1 MWLVGKKNFGWHL
14 SAPAGNFSGFL
25 ILCSE
30 LLAGSLSSYAW
41 RHAMSGDDSDLTI
54 RPGRIRDGGAASGRK
69 SQKLAAQV
77 RRAAAR
83 AGLARRR
90 PGSGKGGTGRHGR
103 GRSAALQA
111 RFARDRR
118 RVVIKARVVRH
129 HGTRYRAAPLA
140 RHVAYLER
148 DGVTKDGQDACLFDR
163 QRDVADGDA
172 FAERCEDDRHH
183 FRFIVSPEDATDMRD
198 LRAFTREL
206 MDDMA
211 RDLGTELDW
220 VAVDHWNT
228 DNPHIH
234 VLVRGRASDGTDL
247 VIDRDYIREG
257 MRARA
262 EALVTLE
269 LGPRNEQEIGA
280 ALEREIDAD
289 RWTSLD
295 RRLQRMADDADGI
308 VDLRPGGEGGDPHQR
323 NLLLGRATKLERL
336 GLAER
341 IAPATWSLSADL
353 EPTLRDLSIRTD
365 IIKTMHR
372 AMGEPDRGADP
383 TSFVLQGDAPGD
395 PIIGRLVERGLHDEL
410 AGTAYAVIDGA
421 DGHAH
426 HVRFR
431 DLELTG
437 DAAPGAI
444 VEVRSWTDP
453 KGGVRLSLAVRS
465 DLTLDQQVAAPGAT
479 WLDRQLV
486 GSEPVAT
493 GSGFGE
499 DIRAAMK
506 RRAEHLADE
515 GLARRVGDRIVP
527 DRGLLES
534 LKNRD
539 VAAAATRV
547 EAVTGL
553 PHQPSAP
560 GEHVSGVYRE
570 RVTLASGR
578 FAMIDDGLGFQ
589 LVPWRPSLDAHL
601 GQHITGTMG
610 RSGAVDWSLG
620 RGLGR

>member
-1 MWLVGKKNFGWHL
+1 MN
-14 SAPAGNFSGFL
+14 S
-25 ILCSE
+25 
-30 LLAGSLSSYAW
+30 
-41 RHAMSGDDSDLTI
+41 DDSDLTI
-54 RPGRIRDGGAASGRK
+54 RPGRIRDGGAASGRR

-83 AGLARRR
+83 GGHARRR
-90 PGSGKGGTGRHGR
+90 PGPGRGGTGRFGR
-103 GRSAALQA
+103 GRSAALRA

-148 DGVTKDGQDACLFDR
+148 DGVTKDGHDANLFDR
-163 QRDVADGDA
+163 RIETADGDA

-183 FRFIVSPEDATDMRD
+183 FRFIVSPEDASEMAD
-198 LRAFTREL
+198 LRAFTREF

-211 RDLGTELDW
+211 KDLGTELDW

-262 EALVTLE
+262 EQLVTLE
-269 LGPRNEQEIGA
+269 LGPRSEREISS
-280 ALEREIDAD
+280 ALEREVEAD

-295 RRLQRMADDADGI
+295 RRLQRLADEAGGMI
-308 VDLRPGGEGGDPHQR
+308 DLRRANDGSDRGDR
-323 NLLLGRATKLERL
+323 NLLLGRAAKLERL
-336 GLAER
+336 GLADR
-341 IAPATWSLSADL
+341 IGPASWSLKADL

-372 AMGEPDRGADP
+372 AMGQRDRGADP
-383 TSFVLQGDAPGD
+383 STFALQGDAPTD
-395 PIIGRLVERGLHDEL
+395 QIIGRLVERGLHDEL
-410 AGTAYAVIDGA
+410 AGTAYAVIDGV
-421 DGHAH
+421 DGRAH

-431 DLELTG
+431 DLELTS

-444 VEVRSWTDP
+444 VEVRRWTDP
-453 KGGVRLSLAVRS
+453 KGEVRLSLAVRS
-465 DLTLDQQVAAPGAT
+465 DLSLEQQVRSSGAT

-486 GSEPVAT
+486 GSDPVPT
-493 GSGFGE
+493 GNGFGLE
-499 DIRAAMK
+499 VRDAVA
-506 RRAEHLADE
+506 RRAEHVADE
-515 GLARRVGDRIVP
+515 GLARRVGDKIIP

-534 LKNRD
+534 LKTRD
-539 VAAAATRV
+539 VAAAAAKV
-547 EAVTGL
+547 ETNIGL
-553 PHQPSAP
+553 PYQPSAA

-610 RSGAVDWSLG
+610 RGGSVDWSLG